1 MNTLDLQKLAKEFQH
16 IDQIIELVP
25 VMQKMPVVEVAEIL
39 QSIDET
45 YLLNVLDR
53 FTMEQQGLIVAEFP
67 MVKQLNLFK
76 VTSQKRFAKIF
87 ENMPSDNR
95 ADFFQHLTQQ
105 EQSLLLPYLSKKV
118 REDVIALSAYP
129 PKQQG
134 EL

>member
-1 MNTLDLQKLAKEFQH
+1 MNTIDLQKLAKEFQH

-39 QSIDET
+39 KSIDET

-76 VTSQKRFAKIF
+76 VTSQKTLCKNFWEYA
-87 ENMPSDNR
+87 
-95 ADFFQHLTQQ
+95 
-105 EQSLLLPYLSKKV
+105 V
-118 REDVIALSAYP
+118 W
-129 PKQQG
+129 
-134 EL
+134 